1 MRHSSNSENVS
12 NDVASCGKIQ
22 VMSMSLRWQCW
33 RIFAGTWMCVV
44 WLAMAGM
51 ASASEPSVE
60 EVIPMDPRPVLRFG
74 IPPWQKSQSVDEIRE
89 QYRPLLEWLG
99 TQVGYRFVV
108 VGGRSYEDMI
118 DLIAR
123 GNVQFAV
130 LSPVPYVQAKRKNPE
145 LELLLT
151 ELKWNEAHTA
161 TVDFYL
167 GYIITR
173 KDRADLTTAA
183 DLKGKRLG
191 FVNVESTSGWRYP
204 NAMLLAAGLDV
215 RTGSTALF
223 LGSHPRV
230 TDAIEAGS
238 VDAGATWD
246 FNLAEAIRKHGDVFK
261 VIMRSPPI
269 PNICM
274 VAHPSVPAELRA
286 RIRTLLPTA
295 SAELFGKTP
304 MQGYVVRPDA
314 FYDVVRTLID
324 TDVIPPQS
332 GP

>member
-1 MRHSSNSENVS
+1 M
-12 NDVASCGKIQ
+12 I
-22 VMSMSLRWQCW
+22 SMQFGWKCTFR
-33 RIFAGTWMCVV
+33 WMCVI
-44 WLAMAGM
+44 WLAISGMAISGM
-51 ASASEPSVE
+51 ASASEPAGE
-60 EVIPMDPRPVLRFG
+60 EVIPTDPRPVLRFG

-99 TQVGYRFVV
+99 TQIGYRFVV

-145 LELLLT
+145 IDLLLT

-161 TVDFYL
+161 TVDSYL
-167 GYIITR
+167 GYIIAR
-173 KDRADLTTAA
+173 KDRADITTAA

-204 NAMLLAAGLDV
+204 NAMLLASDLDV
-215 RTGSTALF
+215 RTMATTLF

-246 FNLAEAIRKHGDVFK
+246 FNLAEAIRKHGDVYK

-274 VAHPSVPAELRA
+274 VAHSSVSAELRA
-286 RIRTLLPTA
+286 RIKTMLPTA
-295 SAELFGKTP
+295 SAELFAKAP
-304 MQGYVVRPDA
+304 MQGYVARPDA

-324 TDVIPPQS
+324 TDRIPPQG